1 MSERSPYQD
10 LREAGTQACRGGI
23 RGRFFLGCALLLIG
37 AGETLAADQSSIAAD
52 PARLGESDSR
62 LLPSFSASSFPAAS
76 FALPGAYSM
85 PPNIPE
91 PKSFSAKDFRP
102 RGHSILDL
110 DPHLSVTDDALISD
124 TPAWQRLSEYR
135 TLDRV
140 QVLTLW
146 RSHASTVSLQTGRHG
161 SPSLQWTSRLM
172 NHGGA
177 TRGLLDRLFPVS
189 ATSES
194 SASRVAP
201 HPAASQSTAK
211 VTPSL
216 SAPHLGTIGSP

>member
-1 MSERSPYQD
+1 MSERSPYTHS
-10 LREAGTQACRGGI
+10 REAGAQGRRGGL
-23 RGRFFLGCALLLIG
+23 RGRFFLGWVVLALIG
-37 AGETLAADQSSIAAD
+37 AGEALAVDQAPIAAA
-52 PARLGESDSR
+52 PGRLGESDPHPFS
-62 LLPSFSASSFPAAS
+62 SFSASSLAVPD
-76 FALPGAYSM
+76 AYSM
-85 PPNIPE
+85 PNIAE
-91 PKSFSAKDFRP
+91 PRSFSTTDFRP

-135 TLDRV
+135 TRDRV

-189 ATSES
+189 AISES
-194 SASRVAP
+194 SASRIAP

-216 SAPHLGTIGSP
+216 SAPHLGTTGSP